1 MFLDQHN
8 QWLPPPEE
16 PAPEPGR
23 LSQAQE
29 RTLMR
34 LIGFN
39 LFLLFVAPIGG
50 ATLLHPLIAW
60 WWG

>member
-1 MFLDQHN
+1 MFLDPHN

-16 PAPEPGR
+16 PGPESRR
-23 LSQAQE
+23 LSPDQE

-39 LFLLFVAPIGG
+39 LLLLFVAPIGG
-50 ATLLHPLIAW
+50 ATLLQPLIAW